1 MKLLTAT
8 LVKTPRPVTTKFG
21 PKIVADCRL
30 ENGQDVTLWQPE
42 NSQIINYGNG
52 SKLTLTLD
60 SKGKYHWVETENNHA
75 PEKVIAPK
83 TEPNNHK
90 FDKVQK
96 QEIASYVSQQKE
108 LLQFCWKEA
117 SMIDGPSTEESIEKL
132 TMALYLS
139 AQRRFKLA

>member
-8 LVKTPRPVTTKFG
+8 LVKNPRSVKTKFG
-21 PKIVADCRL
+21 PKIVADCKL
-30 ENGQDVTLWQPE
+30 ETGEDVTLWQPE

-60 SKGKYHWVETENNHA
+60 SKGKYHWIETENNHA
-75 PEKVIAPK
+75 PEKAIAPK

-90 FDKVQK
+90 FNKTQK

-117 SMIDGPSTEESIEKL
+117 SMIDGPCTEESIEKL

-139 AQRRFKLA
+139 TQRRFNLA